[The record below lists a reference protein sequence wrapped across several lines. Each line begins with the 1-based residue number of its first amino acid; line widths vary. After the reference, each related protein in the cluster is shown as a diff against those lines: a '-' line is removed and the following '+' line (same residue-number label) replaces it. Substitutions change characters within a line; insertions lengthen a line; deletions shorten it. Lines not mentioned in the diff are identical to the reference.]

1 MDGLDED
8 PRRKAAMRAKKRR
21 EGRSRRES
29 ASKDYFW
36 IYVACFYLG
45 AKGLALFGWGSLS
58 LLNRGVAHDVSGF
71 NWFGTIAA
79 PLGFFVLLAT
89 FALLKTWRIGY
100 YLGYVLACL
109 SLPVIPIGTACG
121 FMIFTKLPRL
131 KRVYKVA

>member
-45 AKGLALFGWGSLS
+45 AKGLAL
-58 LLNRGVAHDVSGF
+58 
-71 NWFGTIAA
+71 
-79 PLGFFVLLAT
+79 
-89 FALLKTWRIGY
+89 
-100 YLGYVLACL
+100 
-109 SLPVIPIGTACG
+109 PVIPIGTACG
-121 FMIFTKLPRL
+121 FMIFTKLPRPAPD
-131 KRVYKVA
+131 RGRRPRPRADHDPG